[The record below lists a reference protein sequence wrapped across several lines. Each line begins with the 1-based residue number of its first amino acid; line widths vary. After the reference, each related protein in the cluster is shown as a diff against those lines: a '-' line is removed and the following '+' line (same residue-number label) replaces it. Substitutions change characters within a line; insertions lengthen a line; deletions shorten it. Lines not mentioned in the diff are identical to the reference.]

1 MQHKARA
8 IIRAYDDGMTLQ
20 AISQLFKI
28 EEHCLIN
35 IIHAYKIGRKKKWY
49 TQQVPQWI
57 I

>member
-35 IIHAYKIGRKKKWY
+35 IIHAYKIGRKKK
-49 TQQVPQWI
+49 
-57 I
+57 